1 MSRNDDYFR
10 LRILSDALVVQQNV
24 QLRSELTK
32 WNNWLQKASMP
43 ESNSQEEQRKKDEQ
57 DKQIDKTIERKN
69 VGHQAAVKAQQYS
82 YVILLNQQNKQ
93 QLTTLK
99 NEEEQGLKNRPF
111 SFWSQRIKRYR
122 DWVENNPHQQQQIAR
137 PNEKESSEG
146 RSTKQAKTTHYKATD
161 ANQHS
166 LILRQPQQ
174 QIRKTNETENKKE
187 NKEGLTQPNETD
199 QTQRQSEQSTP
210 LDKKQ
215 RRDVNKTEAL
225 KELAATSEID
235 QAHSPQEDEEKL
247 AESKEIP
254 QQQNVQILP
263 TQQNLA
269 QQTSHSSQSG
279 EANKLSGVQLSTIS
293 QPKKVSAKSTANVK
307 GETNKEPEEERTENE
322 VAKLTEQNQDD
333 ESDAHAQSTPYP
345 QEPVSTFP
353 QVSSIDKLTGEEFLS
368 KTLAQLIEAVTK
380 FSCHRAVN
388 TLGEWELTIDLDPT
402 LLPSTTLIMCISDSE
417 LLLRFTSTD
426 PATNTLI
433 CRYSKTLHYKLTKYM
448 KRYDYP
454 RAVKIELNNVLQ

>member
-1 MSRNDDYFR
+1 MSRDDDYFR
-10 LRILSDALVVQQNV
+10 LRILSDALVGQQNV

-32 WNNWLQKASMP
+32 WNSWLQKASMP
-43 ESNSQEEQRKKDEQ
+43 ENNSQDEQRKKDEQ
-57 DKQIDKTIERKN
+57 AKQIDKTIERKN
-69 VGHQAAVKAQQYS
+69 VGHQAAIKAQQDS
-82 YVILLNQQNKQ
+82 YLVLLTQQNKQ

-99 NEEEQGLKNRPF
+99 NEEEQGLRNRPF

-122 DWVENNPHQQQQIAR
+122 DWLENNPHQPSQTAK

-146 RSTKQAKTTHYKATD
+146 KSTQQTKTTHYKATE

-166 LILRQPQQ
+166 SILQQRQQ
-174 QIRKTNETENKKE
+174 QTRKAHAAENKKE
-187 NKEGLTQPNETD
+187 NKEGLTQPNEAD
-199 QTQRQSEQSTP
+199 QAQRQSEQSAQ

-215 RRDVNKTEAL
+215 RRDANKTEAL

-235 QAHSPQEDEEKL
+235 QAPSTQENEEQL

-263 TQQNLA
+263 TQQNIA
-269 QQTSHSSQSG
+269 QQTKHSAQSDQT
-279 EANKLSGVQLSTIS
+279 NKLSGVQLSTIS
-293 QPKKVSAKSTANVK
+293 QSKKVSTKSTANTK
-307 GETNKEPEEERTENE
+307 DEANHEPEEGTENE
-322 VAKLTEQNQDD
+322 ITKLTEQDQGDA
-333 ESDAHAQSTPYP
+333 SDSHAQSTPYP
-345 QEPVSTFP
+345 QEPGLTFSK
-353 QVSSIDKLTGEEFLS
+353 VSSIDKLTGEEFLS

-380 FSCHRAVN
+380 FSCNRAVN

-402 LLPSTTLIMCISDSE
+402 LLPSTTLIMCISVSE
-417 LLLRFTSTD
+417 LSLRFTSTD

-448 KRYDYP
+448 KQYDYP
-454 RAVKIELNNVLQ
+454 RTVKIELNNVLL